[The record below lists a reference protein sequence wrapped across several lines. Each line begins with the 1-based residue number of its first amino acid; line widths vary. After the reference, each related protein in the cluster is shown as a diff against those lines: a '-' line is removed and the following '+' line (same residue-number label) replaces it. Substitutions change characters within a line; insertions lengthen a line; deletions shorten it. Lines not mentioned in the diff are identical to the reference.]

1 MDTAKTNSV
10 HIGIY
15 EKNVVGFSEMVMRE
29 AGLNV
34 RYRPLADTPGSRN
47 HQRMDGLL
55 RGLAE
60 DVIEWV
66 DDRVG
71 RRAAWIV
78 GVLAVLTLVI
88 GVPALV
94 VAALRYLVG

>member
-1 MDTAKTNSV
+1 MD
-10 HIGIY
+10 
-15 EKNVVGFSEMVMRE
+15 
-29 AGLNV
+29 
-34 RYRPLADTPGSRN
+34 P
-47 HQRMDGLL
+47 LL

-66 DDRVG
+66 DDRFG

-78 GVLAVLTLVI
+78 SVLAVLTLVI
-88 GVPALV
+88 GVPAIV